1 MIVTKLERQKNRRGR
16 WSVFIDGEF
25 VFSLDEVDLLYY
37 KLREGEE
44 ISPNRLVYLRD
55 EIVYAKACQKAL
67 DFLSHRPRTV
77 KEIEKKLSE
86 EYARDIISRVMDMLN
101 EYKYIDDASYA
112 LEYAKER
119 IKAGYGVLKVEWE
132 LKIRGIDQELID
144 AARELVQDIQF
155 PSAVTVLKTRYRKKQ
170 IIDEKEKGRAYNYLL
185 RRGFEPETAEAA
197 LQAFMEI

>member
-25 VFSLDEVDLLYY
+25 AFSLDEMDLLYY

-44 ISPNRLVYLRD
+44 ISPNRLEYLRD

-119 IKAGYGVLKVEWE
+119 IKAGYGVLKVEW
-132 LKIRGIDQELID
+132 G
-144 AARELVQDIQF
+144 A
-155 PSAVTVLKTRYRKKQ
+155 TRS
-170 IIDEKEKGRAYNYLL
+170 
-185 RRGFEPETAEAA
+185 
-197 LQAFMEI
+197 